1 MKTILSELQVRFGLG
16 LNEDYSPG
24 DSTSDSSK
32 KLLQGVGW
40 VGNGHIYVILGEGG
54 IHAIKHIYIH
64 IYIYMYIYIY
74 LCVCVCGGFMLV
86 MRSIHH
92 HEGF

>member
-1 MKTILSELQVRFGLG
+1 MKTILSELHVRFGLG

-40 VGNGHIYVILGEGG
+40 VGNGHICVILGEGG
-54 IHAIKHIYIH
+54 IHAIKHIYI
-64 IYIYMYIYIY
+64 YIDFFFFLQKI
-74 LCVCVCGGFMLV
+74 
-86 MRSIHH
+86 SAS
-92 HEGF
+92 HEEHSSP